1 MFITAKIYFVWT
13 QESRP
18 LQKIYSGAN
27 PLSKVDNG
35 RFRNNEDHAN
45 TQNSTFHP
53 ENNAYRY
60 IKEKRTSYKHLCFW
74 EYNAWTPNWHELDT
88 VLLLLQALFFRSEH
102 TKHSLSFQPGNRVSF
117 LVAEGGGW
125 TGSPTNDLDSEAKE
139 SITSFKNSNLDFGFL
154 TVSLYKI

>member
-1 MFITAKIYFVWT
+1 MFITAKIYFFWT

-18 LQKIYSGAN
+18 LEKIYSGAN

-35 RFRNNEDHAN
+35 GFMNNEDHAN

-74 EYNAWTPNWHELDT
+74 EHNAWTPNWHELDT

-102 TKHSLSFQPGNRVSF
+102 TKHSLSFLPGNCVSF
-117 LVAEGGGW
+117 LVAEGGW
-125 TGSPTNDLDSEAKE
+125 TGSQTIALNSEAKE
-139 SITSFKNSNLDFGFL
+139 TTTSFMNSNLDFRFL